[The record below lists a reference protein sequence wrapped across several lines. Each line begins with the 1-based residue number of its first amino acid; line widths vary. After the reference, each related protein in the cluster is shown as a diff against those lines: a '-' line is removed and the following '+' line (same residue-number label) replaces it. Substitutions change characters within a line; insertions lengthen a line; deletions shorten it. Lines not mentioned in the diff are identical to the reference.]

1 MKNNYINSALM
12 ALAVVSSAAGCQSD
26 PDSHSFENKVFIS
39 ASSFNQQILVK
50 TDEGVKEM
58 SSDFVISMAEPEQE
72 DVSVQLRYAP
82 ELLDRYKLAYYDEN
96 AVLLPDNHCIPPD
109 FSSVISAGNLS
120 SSPVEFMFT
129 GLDVLD
135 YSTSYVYPVT
145 IESTSGISVLESA
158 RTIYFVVK
166 EASLINVVAD
176 ISDNCAW
183 PDWENFDKVADM
195 ETFTMEALVNATA
208 FQNESS
214 VHTIMGIEDVFLIR
228 VGDISIPK
236 NQLQISTARIDV
248 ENNTTFRASVSN
260 NSMQLKPDRW
270 YHIAVTFDKGIVNV
284 YIDGKLKGEGD
295 FASDAVK
302 VTSINF
308 KVKHSD
314 ESDNQPRCFW
324 IGYSYDKN
332 RPFNGMISEVRV
344 WDRVLSADEINA
356 PSHFYKIRT
365 DDAEQMEGLVAY
377 WKFNEG
383 TGNVIKDYSGYEND
397 LKTQTSVVWKNVTL
411 PEKQ

>member
-1 MKNNYINSALM
+1 M
-12 ALAVVSSAAGCQSD
+12 ALAVLSTAAGCQSD

-39 ASSFNQQILVK
+39 ATSFNRQILVK

-58 SSDFVISMAEPEQE
+58 NSDFVISMAEPEPE
-72 DVSVQLRYAP
+72 DVTVRFRYAP
-82 ELLDRYKLAYYDEN
+82 ELLDTYRLAYYDEN
-96 AVLLPDNHCIPPD
+96 AVLLPENHC
-109 FSSVISAGNLS
+109 SSADLSAVIASGNLS
-120 SSPVEFMFT
+120 SDPVEFLFT
-129 GLDVLD
+129 GLDALD

-145 IESTSGISVLESA
+145 IESTSGIAVLESA

-166 EASLINVVAD
+166 EASLINIVAD
-176 ISDNCAW
+176 IQNNCAW
-183 PDWENFDKVADM
+183 PDWENFDQVADM
-195 ETFTMEALVNATA
+195 ETFTMEALVNGTA
-208 FQNESS
+208 FQNESTI
-214 VHTIMGIEDVFLIR
+214 HTIMGIEDVFLIR
-228 VGDISIPK
+228 VGDTSIPT
-236 NQLQISTARIDV
+236 NQLQIATARIDE

-260 NSMQLKPDRW
+260 NSMKLNPDRW
-270 YHIAVTFDKGIVNV
+270 YHIAVTFDKGIVKV

-302 VTSINF
+302 VTSVNF

-332 RPFNGMISEVRV
+332 RPFNGMISEVRMWNKALTV
-344 WDRVLSADEINA
+344 EEINA
-356 PSHFYKIRT
+356 PNHFYKIRT
-365 DDAEQMEGLVAY
+365 DDAGQMDGLVAY

-383 TGNVIKDYSGYEND
+383 TGNVIKDYSGYGND
-397 LKTQTSVVWKNVTL
+397 LQTQSSVVWKNVTL